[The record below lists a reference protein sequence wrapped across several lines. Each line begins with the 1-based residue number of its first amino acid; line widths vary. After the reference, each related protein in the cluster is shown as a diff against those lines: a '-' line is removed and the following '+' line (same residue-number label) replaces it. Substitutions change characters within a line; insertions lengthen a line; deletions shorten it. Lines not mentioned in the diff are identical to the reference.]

1 MIWLE
6 CEKELQNS
14 VGPCLAQPLAHDM
27 RMQTTLLV
35 LTVISVVVLT
45 TESTEQSDPPRSP
58 NSEFQTPVGG
68 HAKEPFDGKDTQWH
82 TSRQFKENRGRQQKP
97 SAELSGDARVQ
108 EQGEAAEIE
117 LSLSAIKYIY
127 HPEVDVWLQPRK

>member
-1 MIWLE
+1 M
-6 CEKELQNS
+6 
-14 VGPCLAQPLAHDM
+14 
-27 RMQTTLLV
+27 LV
-35 LTVISVVVLT
+35 LNVISVLVLT
-45 TESTEQSDPPRSP
+45 TESAEQSVPPRSP

-108 EQGEAAEIE
+108 EQGESPKVT
-117 LSLSAIKYIY
+117 L
-127 HPEVDVWLQPRK
+127 DVC